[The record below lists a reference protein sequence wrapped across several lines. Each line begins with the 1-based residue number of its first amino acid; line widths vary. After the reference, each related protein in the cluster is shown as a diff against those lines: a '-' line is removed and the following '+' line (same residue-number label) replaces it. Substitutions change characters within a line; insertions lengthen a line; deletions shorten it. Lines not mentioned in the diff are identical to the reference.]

1 MSLLPNLVGQDLAF
15 EIPNLGTEDTK
26 KPVGLWTSCNSTVN
40 LIEDN
45 GPEGLIPEG

>member
-1 MSLLPNLVGQDLAF
+1 MSLLPSITDQDLAF
-15 EIPNLGTEDTK
+15 ESLALGTGDTK

-40 LIEDN
+40 LIEGD